1 MENEEPQEEKE
12 LLIIHDTPKTCSI
25 CFKTGKSYINEK
37 GDILCDECFIDKK
50 QMYINAFLQQT
61 FLHLSY
67 DEINEW
73 IILGNEDCAKDQNFL
88 DNNGITHI
96 LICAEGCEVF
106 FEGKYK
112 YKILYLDD
120 APDENIL
127 IWFKE
132 AFDFINE
139 AINNKG
145 KVYVHCAMGISR
157 SASVVIGY
165 LMYVNKLTYD
175 DAFEFVYNKR
185 KQICPN
191 KGFVKQ
197 LQEFEEM
204 LIKVNYTDNVFN
216 IINQDIQEE

>member
-1 MENEEPQEEKE
+1 
-12 LLIIHDTPKTCSI
+12 
-25 CFKTGKSYINEK
+25 
-37 GDILCDECFIDKK
+37 
-50 QMYINAFLQQT
+50 
-61 FLHLSY
+61 
-67 DEINEW
+67 
-73 IILGNEDCAKDQNFL
+73 
-88 DNNGITHI
+88 
-96 LICAEGCEVF
+96 VF